1 MTEVGMVVEEGK
13 PFKPDQKMREH
24 LERAEIEAPGCVP
37 GCEVYARLLA
47 VYIFDDD
54 LCSAKFLWKRIP
66 GVITLHEILVNTTF
80 IAIL

>member
-66 GVITLHEILVNTTF
+66 GTARKIFRNHQVQSF
-80 IAIL
+80 